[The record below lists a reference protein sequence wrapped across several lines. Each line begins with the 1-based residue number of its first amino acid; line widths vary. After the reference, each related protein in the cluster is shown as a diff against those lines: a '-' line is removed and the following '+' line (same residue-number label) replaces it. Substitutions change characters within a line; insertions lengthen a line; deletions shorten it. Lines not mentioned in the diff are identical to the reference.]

1 MKKQADKSSQH
12 LGLGS
17 LAVNQVTL
25 SRRPGVLPIAV
36 FSQFSTV
43 RIEFRA

>member
-1 MKKQADKSSQH
+1 MKKQAAKSSQH
-12 LGLGS
+12 VGLGS

-25 SRRPGVLPIAV
+25 HRRPGVLPIAV
-36 FSQFSTV
+36 FPQFSTL